1 MDILWL
7 LMDLLEVIIG
17 FIGLA
22 IAINKKKT
30 VGYVI
35 AISYL
40 LYVFSDAIR
49 IMNIG
54 STDLWN
60 ILLQLAP
67 IVALVA
73 FWMLYTEKK

>member
-7 LMDLLEVIIG
+7 LTDLVEVVIG
-17 FIGLA
+17 VIGLA
-22 IAINKKKT
+22 IAVNKKKT

-35 AISYL
+35 AVSYL
-40 LYVFSDAIR
+40 LYVFSDALR

-54 STDLWN
+54 SADLWSL
-60 ILLQLAP
+60 LLQLAP